1 MQKLYIVLLLFT
13 AFFASAEPISTK
25 ETKLPEFFKTDVKSV
40 PFNNLSIFYDQNM
53 AKRKLED
60 IENKLII
67 VHFWASWN
75 MPSLNELIALNKLQ
89 KDFRKK
95 ALLVFAISEDFK
107 GIEAI
112 DTYFSKHKLDYLD
125 IYLDKKHKIYE
136 SLNINH
142 LPVSYIFDFN
152 GNLLGQSTPGE
163 TINWQDEDLRNYL
176 EEKVSKF
183 QLLPPEYKKTR
194 DKYEPPKQTDEKIPP
209 IKKVKQS
216 IFIN

>member
-13 AFFASAEPISTK
+13 SFFASAEPISTK